1 MKRGEIWEVYLP
13 PTGAAAAPR
22 NHPGIIISADAL
34 EAIPIRIVV
43 PITEWK
49 GRYTIAPWMVQLQPD
64 LQNNLNNNS
73 CADTFQV
80 RLIPAGRFV
89 QRLGKISEGKL
100 KEIDQAL
107 LEVLGIEIE

>member
-1 MKRGEIWEVYLP
+1 MKRGEVWKISLAPVNSAETLP
-13 PTGAAAAPR
+13 

-34 EAIPIRIVV
+34 GAIPMRIVV
-43 PITEWK
+43 PVTEWK
-49 GRYTIAPWMVQLQPD
+49 ERYAIAPWMVQLPPD
-64 LQNNLNNNS
+64 SQNNLNGNS

-89 QRLGKISEGKL
+89 QQLGKISEGKL

-107 LEVLGIEIE
+107 MEVLGIQAE

>member
-1 MKRGEIWEVYLP
+1 MKRGEVWKISLTP
-13 PTGAAAAPR
+13 ISDTAKPR
-22 NHPGIIISADAL
+22 SHPGIIVSVDAL
-34 EAIPIRIVV
+34 GAIPMRIVV
-43 PITEWK
+43 PVTEWK
-49 GRYTIAPWMVQLQPD
+49 ERYAIAPWMVRLQPD
-64 LQNNLNNNS
+64 PQNNLSNNS

-107 LEVLGIEIE
+107 LEVLGIEVQ